1 MLALRFHNTSKRRTM
16 SRHSKIFS
24 MLLAGVVAFALTVGV
39 QGAFAEDVAHAV
51 SGVVKSVDKGTKT
64 FVVKTADGTE
74 QTFKWTSDTVVKGAK
89 DTGEGVKVGSVDTAK
104 ATDKATVDTGKG
116 IAEGSKVTVK
126 YTETAGEKTATGIKV
141 ASKTTAKAVSQ

>member
-1 MLALRFHNTSKRRTM
+1 MSCYSKLFGTVLA
-16 SRHSKIFS
+16 
-24 MLLAGVVAFALTVGV
+24 AVVAFVLTIGV
-39 QGAFAEDVAHAV
+39 QSAFADDLTHAI
-51 SGVVKSVDKGTKT
+51 SGTVKSVDKGTKT

-74 QTFKWTSDTVVKGAK
+74 HTFKWTGDTVVKGAK